1 MQVRNLSTTVL
12 TLRKHGRKFLLQPG
26 KVTTI
31 PEVLFTKE
39 QVKAIYGNFVQILN
53 DDLKVVDTPSEDA
66 KDAHKEVK
74 IEKVKAPEETTEVV
88 EEVTETPVEEVAE
101 EAEETEVVEETS
113 EEAAEETEEVEEE
126 AVKAEAEMEE
136 LLKEDKKP
144 AKKPAAKKA
153 TKKNTKKAK

>member
-53 DDLKVVDTPSEDA
+53 DDLKVVDTPSEDV
-66 KDAHKEVK
+66 KDTHKESKV
-74 IEKVKAPEETTEVV
+74 EKVEAPEETTEEQT
-88 EEVTETPVEEVAE
+88 EEATETPVEEVT
-101 EAEETEVVEETS
+101 EETEAVEEISEEKT
-113 EEAAEETEEVEEE
+113 EEAAEETETVAEEKSY
-126 AVKAEAEMEE
+126 VILIVFP
-136 LLKEDKKP
+136 LLL
-144 AKKPAAKKA
+144 
-153 TKKNTKKAK
+153 

>member
-66 KDAHKEVK
+66 KDTHKEVK
-74 IEKVKAPEETTEVV
+74 IEKVEAPEETTEVV

-101 EAEETEVVEETS
+101 ETS
-113 EEAAEETEEVEEE
+113 EEKTEEVEEE

>member
-66 KDAHKEVK
+66 KDTHKEVK
-74 IEKVKAPEETTEVV
+74 IEKVEAPEETA
-88 EEVTETPVEEVAE
+88 EEAAETPVEEVAE
-101 EAEETEVVEETS
+101 EAEVVEEKT
-113 EEAAEETEEVEEE
+113 EEAPEEVEEE

>member
-66 KDAHKEVK
+66 KDTHKEVK
-74 IEKVKAPEETTEVV
+74 MEKVEAPEETTEVV

-101 EAEETEVVEETS
+101 ETS
-113 EEAAEETEEVEEE
+113 EEKTEEVEEE

-136 LLKEDKKP
+136 LLKEDNKP

>member
-53 DDLKVVDTPSEDA
+53 DDLKVVDTPSEDV
-66 KDAHKEVK
+66 KDTHKEAKV
-74 IEKVKAPEETTEVV
+74 EKVEAPEETTEVV
-88 EEVTETPVEEVAE
+88 EEVTETPVEEA
-101 EAEETEVVEETS
+101 AEETS
-113 EEAAEETEEVEEE
+113 EEKTEEVEEE

-136 LLKEDKKP
+136 LLKEDNKP

>member
-66 KDAHKEVK
+66 KDTHKEVK
-74 IEKVKAPEETTEVV
+74 IEKVEAPEET
-88 EEVTETPVEEVAE
+88 A
-101 EAEETEVVEETS
+101 
-113 EEAAEETEEVEEE
+113 
-126 AVKAEAEMEE
+126 
-136 LLKEDKKP
+136 
-144 AKKPAAKKA
+144 
-153 TKKNTKKAK
+153 

>member
-74 IEKVKAPEETTEVV
+74 IEKVEAPEETTEVV

-101 EAEETEVVEETS
+101 EAVEETS
-113 EEAAEETEEVEEE
+113 EEAAEETEEQTEE

>member
-53 DDLKVVDTPSEDA
+53 DDLKVVDTPSKDA

-74 IEKVKAPEETTEVV
+74 IEKVEAPEETTEVV
-88 EEVTETPVEEVAE
+88 EEVTETPVEEVA
-101 EAEETEVVEETS
+101 EETS

>member
-66 KDAHKEVK
+66 KDTHKEVK
-74 IEKVKAPEETTEVV
+74 IEKVEAPEETTEVV
-88 EEVTETPVEEVAE
+88 EEVTSEETTTETNLANVAE
-101 EAEETEVVEETS
+101 EEVKPEETS
-113 EEAAEETEEVEEE
+113 AQEE
-126 AVKAEAEMEE
+126 
-136 LLKEDKKP
+136 
-144 AKKPAAKKA
+144 
-153 TKKNTKKAK
+153 N

>member
-66 KDAHKEVK
+66 KDTHKEVK
-74 IEKVKAPEETTEVV
+74 IEKVEAPEETTEVV

-101 EAEETEVVEETS
+101 EIS
-113 EEAAEETEEVEEE
+113 EEKTEEVEEE

-136 LLKEDKKP
+136 LLKEDNKP

>member
-74 IEKVKAPEETTEVV
+74 IEKVEAPEETTEVV

-101 EAEETEVVEETS
+101 ETS
-113 EEAAEETEEVEEE
+113 EEKTEEVEEE

-136 LLKEDKKP
+136 LLKEDNKP

>member
-53 DDLKVVDTPSEDA
+53 DDLKVVDTPSEDV

-74 IEKVKAPEETTEVV
+74 IEKVEAPEETTEVV
-88 EEVTETPVEEVAE
+88 EEVTETPVEEVA
-101 EAEETEVVEETS
+101 EETS

>member
-74 IEKVKAPEETTEVV
+74 IEKVEAPEETTEVV

-101 EAEETEVVEETS
+101 ETS
-113 EEAAEETEEVEEE
+113 EEAAEETEEQTEE

>member
-74 IEKVKAPEETTEVV
+74 IEKVEAPEETTEVV
-88 EEVTETPVEEVAE
+88 EEVTETPVEEVA
-101 EAEETEVVEETS
+101 EETS

>member
-66 KDAHKEVK
+66 KDTHKEVK
-74 IEKVKAPEETTEVV
+74 IEKVEAPEETTEVV

-101 EAEETEVVEETS
+101 ETS
-113 EEAAEETEEVEEE
+113 EEKTEEVEEE

-136 LLKEDKKP
+136 LLKEDNKP

>member
-66 KDAHKEVK
+66 KDTHKEVK
-74 IEKVKAPEETTEVV
+74 IEKVEAPEEATE
-88 EEVTETPVEEVAE
+88 EQTEDATEEEVAE
-101 EAEETEVVEETS
+101 EAEETS
-113 EEAAEETEEVEEE
+113 EEQTEEVEEE

-153 TKKNTKKAK
+153 TKKNTKKANKE

>member
-53 DDLKVVDTPSEDA
+53 DDLKVVDTPSEDV
-66 KDAHKEVK
+66 KGTHKEAKV
-74 IEKVKAPEETTEVV
+74 EKVEAPEETTEVV
-88 EEVTETPVEEVAE
+88 EEATETPVEEVAE
-101 EAEETEVVEETS
+101 EAAEETGTVA
-113 EEAAEETEEVEEE
+113 EEATEEQTEEVEEE

>member
-74 IEKVKAPEETTEVV
+74 IEKVEAPEETTEVV

-101 EAEETEVVEETS
+101 EAEVVEETS
-113 EEAAEETEEVEEE
+113 EEKTEEVEEE

-136 LLKEDKKP
+136 LLKEDNKP

>member
-66 KDAHKEVK
+66 KDTHKEVK
-74 IEKVKAPEETTEVV
+74 VEKVEAPEETEKAA
-88 EEVTETPVEEVAE
+88 ETPVEEVAE
-101 EAEETEVVEETS
+101 EAEVVEEKT
-113 EEAAEETEEVEEE
+113 EEAPEEVEEE

-144 AKKPAAKKA
+144 AKKPAAKKV

>member
-66 KDAHKEVK
+66 KDTHKEVK
-74 IEKVKAPEETTEVV
+74 IEKVEAPEETA
-88 EEVTETPVEEVAE
+88 EEAAETPVEEVAE
-101 EAEETEVVEETS
+101 EAEVVEETA
-113 EEAAEETEEVEEE
+113 EEAAEE

>member
-53 DDLKVVDTPSEDA
+53 DDLKVVDTPSEDV
-66 KDAHKEVK
+66 KDTHKEVK
-74 IEKVKAPEETTEVV
+74 VEKVEAPEETTEVV
-88 EEVTETPVEEVAE
+88 EEVTETPVEEVA
-101 EAEETEVVEETS
+101 EETS

-136 LLKEDKKP
+136 LLKEDNKP

>member
-74 IEKVKAPEETTEVV
+74 IEKVEAPEETTEVV

-101 EAEETEVVEETS
+101 ETS
-113 EEAAEETEEVEEE
+113 EEKTEEVEEE

-136 LLKEDKKP
+136 LLKEDKKS

>member
-66 KDAHKEVK
+66 KDTHKEVK
-74 IEKVKAPEETTEVV
+74 IEKVEAPEETTEVV

-101 EAEETEVVEETS
+101 EATEEQTEEV
-113 EEAAEETEEVEEE
+113 EEVEEE

-144 AKKPAAKKA
+144 AKKPAATKA
-153 TKKNTKKAK
+153 TKTNTKKAK

>member
-53 DDLKVVDTPSEDA
+53 DDLKVVDTPSEDV
-66 KDAHKEVK
+66 KDTHKEVK
-74 IEKVKAPEETTEVV
+74 VEKVEAPEETTEVV
-88 EEVTETPVEEVAE
+88 EEATETPVEEVAE
-101 EAEETEVVEETS
+101 EAVEETS

-136 LLKEDKKP
+136 LLKEDKEP

>member
-31 PEVLFTKE
+31 PEILFTKE

-74 IEKVKAPEETTEVV
+74 IEKVEAPEETTEVV

-101 EAEETEVVEETS
+101 EVEDVEETS
-113 EEAAEETEEVEEE
+113 EEKTEEVEEE

>member
-53 DDLKVVDTPSEDA
+53 DDLKVVDTPSEDV
-66 KDAHKEVK
+66 KDTHKEVK
-74 IEKVKAPEETTEVV
+74 IEKVEAPEETTEVV
-88 EEVTETPVEEVAE
+88 EEVTETPVEEVA
-101 EAEETEVVEETS
+101 EETS

-136 LLKEDKKP
+136 LLKEDNKP

>member
-74 IEKVKAPEETTEVV
+74 IEKVEAPEETTEVV
-88 EEVTETPVEEVAE
+88 EEVTETPVEEA
-101 EAEETEVVEETS
+101 AEETS
-113 EEAAEETEEVEEE
+113 EEKTEEVEEE

-136 LLKEDKKP
+136 LLKEDNKP

>member
-66 KDAHKEVK
+66 KDTHKEVK
-74 IEKVKAPEETTEVV
+74 IEKVEAPEETTEVV
-88 EEVTETPVEEVAE
+88 EEVTETPVEEA
-101 EAEETEVVEETS
+101 AEETS
-113 EEAAEETEEVEEE
+113 EEKTEEVEEE

-136 LLKEDKKP
+136 LLKEDNKP

>member
-53 DDLKVVDTPSEDA
+53 DDLKVVDTPSEDV
-66 KDAHKEVK
+66 KDTHKEAKV
-74 IEKVKAPEETTEVV
+74 EKVEAPEETTEVV
-88 EEVTETPVEEVAE
+88 E
-101 EAEETEVVEETS
+101 
-113 EEAAEETEEVEEE
+113 
-126 AVKAEAEMEE
+126 KAR
-136 LLKEDKKP
+136 
-144 AKKPAAKKA
+144 
-153 TKKNTKKAK
+153 

>member
-66 KDAHKEVK
+66 KDTHKEVK

-101 EAEETEVVEETS
+101 ETS
-113 EEAAEETEEVEEE
+113 EEKTEEVEEE

>member
-74 IEKVKAPEETTEVV
+74 IEKVEAPEETTEVV
-88 EEVTETPVEEVAE
+88 EEVTETPVEEVA
-101 EAEETEVVEETS
+101 EETS

-136 LLKEDKKP
+136 LLKEDNKP

>member
-53 DDLKVVDTPSEDA
+53 DDLKVVDTPSEDV
-66 KDAHKEVK
+66 KDTHKEVK
-74 IEKVKAPEETTEVV
+74 IEKVEAPEETTEVV

-113 EEAAEETEEVEEE
+113 EEKTEEVEEE

-136 LLKEDKKP
+136 LLKEDNKP

>member
-66 KDAHKEVK
+66 KDTHKEVK

-101 EAEETEVVEETS
+101 ETS
-113 EEAAEETEEVEEE
+113 EEKTEEVEEE

-136 LLKEDKKP
+136 LLKEDNKP

>member
-53 DDLKVVDTPSEDA
+53 DGLKVVDTPSEDA
-66 KDAHKEVK
+66 KDTHKEVK
-74 IEKVKAPEETTEVV
+74 IEKVEAPEETTEVV
-88 EEVTETPVEEVAE
+88 EEATEEQTEEVTETPVEEVAE
-101 EAEETEVVEETS
+101 ETS
-113 EEAAEETEEVEEE
+113 EEKTEEVEEE

-136 LLKEDKKP
+136 LLKEDNKP

>member
-74 IEKVKAPEETTEVV
+74 IEKVEAPEETAEEV
-88 EEVTETPVEEVAE
+88 EEATETPVEEVAE
-101 EAEETEVVEETS
+101 EKTEEAPEETD
-113 EEAAEETEEVEEE
+113 EEVEEE

-153 TKKNTKKAK
+153 TKKNTKKANKE

>member
-66 KDAHKEVK
+66 KDTHKEVK
-74 IEKVKAPEETTEVV
+74 IEKVEAPEETTEVV

-101 EAEETEVVEETS
+101 ETEVVEETS
-113 EEAAEETEEVEEE
+113 EEKTEEVEEE

-136 LLKEDKKP
+136 LLKEDNKP

>member
-66 KDAHKEVK
+66 KDTHKEVK
-74 IEKVKAPEETTEVV
+74 IEKVEAPEETTEVV

-101 EAEETEVVEETS
+101 ETS
-113 EEAAEETEEVEEE
+113 EENTEEVEEE

-136 LLKEDKKP
+136 LLKEDNKP

>member
-74 IEKVKAPEETTEVV
+74 IEKVEAPEETTEVV

-101 EAEETEVVEETS
+101 EAEVVEETS
-113 EEAAEETEEVEEE
+113 EEKTEEVEEE